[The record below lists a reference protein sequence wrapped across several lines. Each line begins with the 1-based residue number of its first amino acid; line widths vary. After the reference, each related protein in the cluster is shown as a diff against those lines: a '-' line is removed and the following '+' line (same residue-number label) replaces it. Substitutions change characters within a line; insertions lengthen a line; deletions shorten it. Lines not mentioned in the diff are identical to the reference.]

1 MANIVVVLPKIED
14 AKGIKNILVRQGF
27 QVTAAC
33 TSGAQ
38 ALSHIDNLTEG
49 IVISGYRLADMLY
62 TELHS
67 CLPKGFEMLLL
78 ASQSVLTEECA
89 GNNIMC
95 LGMPIK
101 VHDLLN
107 TVDMMST
114 SMAYRRKKRRAQP
127 KERNPEEKALIN
139 EAKRLLMS
147 RNNMTEEE
155 AHRYIQKCSMDN
167 STSMVETAQM
177 VLAVMSN

>member
-1 MANIVVVLPKIED
+1 MANIIIVLPKIED

-27 QVTAAC
+27 RVIAVC

-38 ALSHIDNLTEG
+38 ALSQIDNLTEG
-49 IVISGYRLADMLY
+49 IVISGYRLTDMLY
-62 TELHS
+62 SELSS

-78 ASQSVLTEECA
+78 ATQNVLTEECA

-95 LGMPIK
+95 LSMPLK

-107 TVDMMST
+107 TVEMMAT
-114 SMAYRRKKRRAQP
+114 SLAYKRKKRRTQQR
-127 KERNPEEKALIN
+127 ERDPQEKALIN

-147 RNNMTEEE
+147 RNNMTEDE
-155 AHRYIQKCSMDN
+155 AHRYIQKCSMDSCTN
-167 STSMVETAQM
+167 MVETAQM
-177 VLAVMSN
+177 ILAVMST